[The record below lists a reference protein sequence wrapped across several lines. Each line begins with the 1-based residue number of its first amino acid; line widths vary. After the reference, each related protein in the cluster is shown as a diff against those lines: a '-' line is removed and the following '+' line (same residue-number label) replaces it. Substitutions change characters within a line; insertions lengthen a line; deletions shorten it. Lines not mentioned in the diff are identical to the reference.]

1 MLEKSIYSKKNL
13 NRKKLSKNIN
23 LTKDPIWD
31 LLRKVTIPASVG
43 SLFQT
48 FYNLVDTWFA
58 GKISAEAIAAI
69 AKSFPI
75 FFVIIAVGVGI
86 GAATNASI
94 GNLIG
99 EKKINKASLLVAQ
112 SVVFAI
118 LISIIVTL
126 FGLNASNFLLTVM
139 GSDIASIALTR
150 EYLDIIFYGT
160 FIVMIQISLNG
171 TLNAQGDTK
180 SYRNALIFS
189 FFLNILL
196 NPLFIFGSTNSFIW
210 ISNFIPVLI
219 NFNFPGIIPEFGIS
233 GLAIA
238 TVISQLIG
246 TIYLA
251 YKVNLCGLRK
261 YLNIKCFIPK
271 LDLLQDLFSQAVPI
285 MFSMLFIGVGIFNI
299 LYFIGQFGEL
309 ATAGYGAALRVEQ
322 VFLLPVIGLN
332 TAVLSIGGQ
341 NFGAKEF
348 YRIKELYLKAL
359 LFGCSFMVVAGII
372 LFFGAEF
379 FVSQFTNNSEAIYH
393 GAIYLK
399 IAALI
404 GPIYPV
410 FFVTTA
416 VFQALKKPIYSLY
429 LSILRLTALP
439 FLSLWYVI
447 NIRAGNY
454 NDIFYTIMITNWLMG
469 IAVLSFIPFFF
480 RKKLRM
486 SFKKLFV
493 F

>member
-1 MLEKSIYSKKNL
+1 MSTSYK
-13 NRKKLSKNIN
+13 
-23 LTKDPIWD
+23 LTKDPIWF

-58 GKISAEAIAAI
+58 GKISAEAISAI

-75 FFVIIAVGVGI
+75 YFTIIAVGVGI
-86 GAATNASI
+86 GAATNAMI
-94 GNLIG
+94 GNSIG
-99 EKKINKASLLVAQ
+99 EKKERVASMYIAQSLIFALVISLLVT
-112 SVVFAI
+112 I
-118 LISIIVTL
+118 
-126 FGLNASNFLLTVM
+126 FGLNASNFLLGVM
-139 GSDIASIALTR
+139 GSDTAGIALTR

-160 FIVMIQISLNG
+160 FIVLIQISLNG

-180 SYRNALIFS
+180 SYRNVLIFS

-196 NPLFIFGSTNSFIW
+196 NPLFIWGY
-210 ISNFIPVLI
+210 
-219 NFNFPGIIPEFGIS
+219 GIVPAFGIA

-251 YKVNLCGLRK
+251 YKVNNCKIRE
-261 YLNIKCFIPK
+261 YLKLICFIPK
-271 LDLLQDLFSQAVPI
+271 FEYLNPLTRQSVPV

-299 LYFIGQFGEL
+299 LYFIGQFGDL

-341 NFGAKEF
+341 NFGAKAF
-348 YRIKELYLKAL
+348 NRIRELYKKAL
-359 LFGCSFMVVAGII
+359 FFGCSFMVVAGII

-379 FVSQFTNNSEAIYH
+379 FVSLFTDNQEAVKH

-399 IAALI
+399 VAALI

-410 FFVTTA
+410 FFITTA
-416 VFQALKKPIYSLY
+416 VFQAVKKPLYSLY
-429 LSILRLTALP
+429 LSILRLTAFP
-439 FLSLWYVI
+439 FLSLWYII
-447 NIRAGNY
+447 NIRGGDYA
-454 NDIFYTIMITNWLMG
+454 DIFYTIMATNWIMG
-469 IAVLSFIPFFF
+469 IALLIFIGYF
-480 RKKLRM
+480 LNNV
-486 SFKKLFV
+486 FKQNKTLFSY
-493 F
+493 

>member
-1 MLEKSIYSKKNL
+1 
-13 NRKKLSKNIN
+13 LSTSYK
-23 LTKDPIWD
+23 LTKDPIWF

-58 GKISAEAIAAI
+58 GKISAEAIGAI

-75 FFVIIAVGVGI
+75 YFTIIAVGVGI
-86 GAATNASI
+86 GAATNAMI
-94 GNLIG
+94 GNAIG
-99 EKKINKASLLVAQ
+99 EKKERVASMYIAQ
-112 SVVFAI
+112 SLIFA
-118 LISIIVTL
+118 LVISVLVTI
-126 FGLNASNFLLTVM
+126 FGLNASNFLLGVM
-139 GSDIASIALTR
+139 GSDVSGIALTR

-160 FIVMIQISLNG
+160 FIVLIQISLNG

-180 SYRNALIFS
+180 SYRNVLIFS
-189 FFLNILL
+189 FFLNIFL
-196 NPLFIFGSTNSFIW
+196 NPLFIWGYGV
-210 ISNFIPVLI
+210 IPA
-219 NFNFPGIIPEFGIS
+219 FGIA

-251 YKVNLCGLRK
+251 YKVNNCKIRE
-261 YLNIKCFIPK
+261 YLKIVCFIPK
-271 LDLLQDLFSQAVPI
+271 FEYLNPLTRQSVPV

-299 LYFIGQFGEL
+299 LYFIGQFGDL

-341 NFGAKEF
+341 NFGAKA
-348 YRIKELYLKAL
+348 YDRIRELYTKAL
-359 LFGCSFMVVAGII
+359 FFGSSFMAVAGII

-379 FVSQFTNNSEAIYH
+379 FVSLFTDNQEAVKH

-399 IAALI
+399 VAALI

-410 FFVTTA
+410 FFITTA
-416 VFQALKKPIYSLY
+416 VFQAVKKPLYSLY
-429 LSILRLTALP
+429 LSILRLTAFP

-447 NIRAGNY
+447 NIRGGDY
-454 NDIFYTIMITNWLMG
+454 EDIFYTIMATNWAMG
-469 IAVLSFIPFFF
+469 IAVLVFIGYF
-480 RKKLRM
+480 LNNV
-486 SFKKLFV
+486 FKQNKTLFSY
-493 F
+493 

>member
-1 MLEKSIYSKKNL
+1 
-13 NRKKLSKNIN
+13 LSTSYK
-23 LTKDPIWD
+23 LTKDPIWF

-58 GKISAEAIAAI
+58 GKISAEAISAI

-75 FFVIIAVGVGI
+75 YFTIIAVGVGI
-86 GAATNASI
+86 GAATNAMI
-94 GNLIG
+94 GNSIG
-99 EKKINKASLLVAQ
+99 EKKERVASMYIAQSLIFALVISLLVT
-112 SVVFAI
+112 I
-118 LISIIVTL
+118 
-126 FGLNASNFLLTVM
+126 FGLNASNFLLGVM
-139 GSDIASIALTR
+139 GSDTAGIALTR

-160 FIVMIQISLNG
+160 FIVLIQISLNG

-180 SYRNALIFS
+180 SYRNVLIFS
-189 FFLNILL
+189 FFLNIFL
-196 NPLFIFGSTNSFIW
+196 NPLFIWGY
-210 ISNFIPVLI
+210 
-219 NFNFPGIIPEFGIS
+219 GIVPAFGIA

-251 YKVNLCGLRK
+251 YKVNNCKIRE
-261 YLNIKCFIPK
+261 YLKLVCFIPK
-271 LDLLQDLFSQAVPI
+271 FEYLNPLTRQSVPV

-299 LYFIGQFGEL
+299 LYFIGQFGDM

-341 NFGAKEF
+341 NFGAKAF
-348 YRIKELYLKAL
+348 NRIRELYKKAL
-359 LFGCSFMVVAGII
+359 FFGCSFMVVAGII

-379 FVSQFTNNSEAIYH
+379 FVSLFTDNQEAVKH

-399 IAALI
+399 VAALI

-410 FFVTTA
+410 FFITTA
-416 VFQALKKPIYSLY
+416 VFQAVKKPLYSLY
-429 LSILRLTALP
+429 LSILRLTAFP
-439 FLSLWYVI
+439 FLSLWYII
-447 NIRAGNY
+447 NIRGGDYA
-454 NDIFYTIMITNWLMG
+454 DIFYTIMATNWIMG
-469 IAVLSFIPFFF
+469 IALLIFIGYF
-480 RKKLRM
+480 LNNV
-486 SFKKLFV
+486 FKQNKTLFSY
-493 F
+493 

>member
-1 MLEKSIYSKKNL
+1 MSKE
-13 NRKKLSKNIN
+13 IN

-58 GKISAEAIAAI
+58 GKISAEAIGAI

-75 FFVIIAVGVGI
+75 YFTIIAVGVGV
-86 GAATNASI
+86 GAATNTLI
-94 GNLIG
+94 GNSLG
-99 EKKINKASLLVAQ
+99 EKKDRVASMYIAQ
-112 SVVFAI
+112 S
-118 LISIIVTL
+118 LIFSLFVSVLVTC
-126 FGLNASNFLLTVM
+126 FGLNASNYLLSVM
-139 GSDIASIALTR
+139 GSDVNGIAITR

-160 FIVMIQISLNG
+160 FIVLLQISLNG

-180 SYRNALIFS
+180 SYRNVLIFS
-189 FFLNILL
+189 FFLNIFL
-196 NPLFIFGSTNSFIW
+196 NPLFIWGY
-210 ISNFIPVLI
+210 
-219 NFNFPGIIPEFGIS
+219 GIVPAFGIA

-246 TIYLA
+246 TLYLT
-251 YKVNLCGLRK
+251 YKVYNCKIREYLKPICFVPK
-261 YLNIKCFIPK
+261 FEYLNPLTK
-271 LDLLQDLFSQAVPI
+271 QSVPV

-299 LYFIGQFGEL
+299 LYFIGQFGDL

-341 NFGAKEF
+341 NFGANQ
-348 YRIKELYLKAL
+348 YDRIRELYSKAL
-359 LFGCSFMVVAGII
+359 LFGSSFMVCAGVI

-379 FVSQFTNNSEAIYH
+379 FVSQFTDNPQAIIH

-399 IAALI
+399 IAAFI

-410 FFVTTA
+410 FFITTA

-429 LSILRLTALP
+429 LSILRLTAFP

-447 NIRAGNY
+447 NIRGGDY
-454 NDIFYTIMITNWLMG
+454 SDIFYTILTTNWIMG
-469 IAVLSFIPFFF
+469 IVVIIFIGYFLNNVFKQKKNHFSF
-480 RKKLRM
+480 
-486 SFKKLFV
+486 
-493 F
+493 

>member
-1 MLEKSIYSKKNL
+1 
-13 NRKKLSKNIN
+13 LSTSYK
-23 LTKDPIWD
+23 LTKDPIWF

-58 GKISAEAIAAI
+58 GKISAEAIGAI

-75 FFVIIAVGVGI
+75 YFTIIAVGVGI
-86 GAATNASI
+86 GAATNAMI
-94 GNLIG
+94 GNSIG
-99 EKKINKASLLVAQ
+99 EKKDRVASMYIAQ
-112 SVVFAI
+112 SLIFA
-118 LISIIVTL
+118 LVISVLVTI
-126 FGLNASNFLLTVM
+126 FGLNASDYLLGIM
-139 GSDIASIALTR
+139 GSDADGIVLTR

-160 FIVMIQISLNG
+160 FIVLIQISLNG

-180 SYRNALIFS
+180 SYRNVLIFS
-189 FFLNILL
+189 FFLNIFL
-196 NPLFIFGSTNSFIW
+196 NPLFIWGY
-210 ISNFIPVLI
+210 
-219 NFNFPGIIPEFGIS
+219 GIIPAFGIA

-251 YKVNLCGLRK
+251 YKVNNCKIRE
-261 YLNIKCFIPK
+261 YLKLVCFIPK
-271 LDLLQDLFSQAVPI
+271 FEYLNPLTRQSVPV

-299 LYFIGQFGEL
+299 LYFIGQFGDL

-341 NFGAKEF
+341 NFGAKA
-348 YRIKELYLKAL
+348 YNRIRELYTKAL
-359 LFGCSFMVVAGII
+359 FFGSSFMAVAGII

-379 FVSQFTNNSEAIYH
+379 FVSLFTDNQEAIKH

-399 IAALI
+399 VAALI

-410 FFVTTA
+410 FFITTA
-416 VFQALKKPIYSLY
+416 VFQAVKKPLYSLY
-429 LSILRLTALP
+429 LSILRLTAFP

-447 NIRAGNY
+447 NIRGGDY
-454 NDIFYTIMITNWLMG
+454 EDIFYTIMATNWAMG
-469 IAVLSFIPFFF
+469 IAVLIFIGYF
-480 RKKLRM
+480 LNNV
-486 SFKKLFV
+486 FKQNKTLFTY
-493 F
+493 

>member
-1 MLEKSIYSKKNL
+1 LLKRLDQSIYSKKNL
-13 NRKKLSKNIN
+13 NRNKLSKKIN

-58 GKISAEAIAAI
+58 GKISAEAIGAI

-75 FFVIIAVGVGI
+75 YFTIIAVGVGI
-86 GAATNASI
+86 GAATNAII
-94 GNLIG
+94 GNSIG
-99 EKKINKASLLVAQ
+99 EKKERVASMYIAQ
-112 SVVFAI
+112 SLIFA
-118 LISIIVTL
+118 LFISILVTL
-126 FGLNASNFLLTVM
+126 FGLNASNFLLGIM
-139 GSDIASIALTR
+139 GSDVSGIALTR

-160 FIVMIQISLNG
+160 FIVLIQISLNG

-180 SYRNALIFS
+180 SYRNVLIFS
-189 FFLNILL
+189 FFLNIFL
-196 NPLFIFGSTNSFIW
+196 NPLFIWGYG
-210 ISNFIPVLI
+210 FIP
-219 NFNFPGIIPEFGIS
+219 GFGIA

-238 TVISQLIG
+238 TVISQLLG

-251 YKVNLCGLRK
+251 YKVNQCKIRK
-261 YLNIKCFIPK
+261 YLKLVCFIPK
-271 LDLLQDLFSQAVPI
+271 FDYLNALTKQSIPV

-299 LYFIGQFGEL
+299 LYFIGKFGDL

-341 NFGAKEF
+341 NFGAKE
-348 YRIKELYLKAL
+348 YNRIRELYSKAL
-359 LFGCSFMVVAGII
+359 LFGSSFMVAAGII
-372 LFFGAEF
+372 LFFGADF
-379 FVSQFTNNSEAIYH
+379 FVSQFTDNPEAIIH

-399 IAALI
+399 VAALI

-410 FFVTTA
+410 FFITTA
-416 VFQALKKPIYSLY
+416 VFQALKRPIYSLY
-429 LSILRLTALP
+429 LSILRLTAFP

-447 NIRAGNY
+447 NIRGGDY
-454 NDIFYTIMITNWLMG
+454 TDIFYTIMATNWVMG
-469 IAVLSFIPFFF
+469 IALIIFIGYFLNNVFKQ
-480 RKKLRM
+480 KK
-486 SFKKLFV
+486 SHFSY
-493 F
+493 

>member
-1 MLEKSIYSKKNL
+1 MSTSYK
-13 NRKKLSKNIN
+13 
-23 LTKDPIWD
+23 LTKDPIWF

-58 GKISAEAIAAI
+58 GKISAEAISAI

-75 FFVIIAVGVGI
+75 YFTIIAVGVGI
-86 GAATNASI
+86 GAATNAMI
-94 GNLIG
+94 GNSIG
-99 EKKINKASLLVAQ
+99 EKKERVASMYIAQSLIFALIISLLVT
-112 SVVFAI
+112 I
-118 LISIIVTL
+118 
-126 FGLNASNFLLTVM
+126 FGLNASNFLLGVM
-139 GSDIASIALTR
+139 GSDTAGIILTR

-160 FIVMIQISLNG
+160 FIVLIQISLNG

-180 SYRNALIFS
+180 SYRNVLIFS
-189 FFLNILL
+189 FFLNIFL
-196 NPLFIFGSTNSFIW
+196 NPLFIWGY
-210 ISNFIPVLI
+210 
-219 NFNFPGIIPEFGIS
+219 GIVPAFGIA

-251 YKVNLCGLRK
+251 YKVNNCKIRE
-261 YLNIKCFIPK
+261 YLKLVCFIPK
-271 LDLLQDLFSQAVPI
+271 FEYLNPLTRQSVPV

-299 LYFIGQFGEL
+299 LYFIGQFGDL

-341 NFGAKEF
+341 NYGAKAF
-348 YRIKELYLKAL
+348 NRIRELYKKAL
-359 LFGCSFMVVAGII
+359 FFGCSFMAVAGII

-379 FVSQFTNNSEAIYH
+379 FVSLFTDNQEAVKH

-399 IAALI
+399 VAALI

-410 FFVTTA
+410 FFITTA
-416 VFQALKKPIYSLY
+416 VFQAVKKPLYSLY
-429 LSILRLTALP
+429 LSILRLTAFP
-439 FLSLWYVI
+439 FLSLWYII
-447 NIRAGNY
+447 NIRGGDYA
-454 NDIFYTIMITNWLMG
+454 DIFYTIMATNWIMG
-469 IAVLSFIPFFF
+469 IALLIFIGYF
-480 RKKLRM
+480 LNNV
-486 SFKKLFV
+486 FKQNKTLFSY
-493 F
+493 

>member
-1 MLEKSIYSKKNL
+1 
-13 NRKKLSKNIN
+13 LSKALK
-23 LTKDPIWD
+23 LTKDPIWE

-58 GKISAEAIAAI
+58 GRISAEAIGAI

-75 FFVIIAVGVGI
+75 YFVIIAVGVGI
-86 GAATNASI
+86 GAATNSCI

-99 EKKINKASLLVAQ
+99 EKKMNKASLLIAQ
-112 SVVFAI
+112 SIIFALVTSVV
-118 LISIIVTL
+118 VTL
-126 FGLNASNFLLTVM
+126 FGLNASDFLLTVM
-139 GSDIASIALTR
+139 GSDAPGIALTR

-171 TLNAQGDTK
+171 ALNAQGDTK
-180 SYRNALIFS
+180 SYRNVLIFS
-189 FFLNILL
+189 FFLNIFL
-196 NPLFIFGSTNSFIW
+196 NPLFIWGY
-210 ISNFIPVLI
+210 
-219 NFNFPGIIPEFGIS
+219 GIVPAYGIG

-238 TVISQLIG
+238 TVIAQSVG
-246 TIYLA
+246 TFYLA
-251 YKVNLCGLRK
+251 YKINSCKLRK
-261 YLNIKCFIPK
+261 YLLIKCFIPK
-271 LDLLQDLFSQAVPI
+271 LILLKELFTQALPI

-299 LYFIGQFGEL
+299 LYFIGQFGDL

-341 NFGAKEF
+341 NFGAKN
-348 YRIKELYLKAL
+348 YDRIRELYSKAL
-359 LFGCSFMVVAGII
+359 LFGSSFMAVAGVI

-379 FVSQFTNNSEAIYH
+379 FVSQFTDNQEAIFH

-404 GPIYPV
+404 APVYPV
-410 FFVTTA
+410 FFITTA
-416 VFQALKKPIYSLY
+416 VFQAVKKPIYSLY
-429 LSILRLTALP
+429 LSVLRLSALP

-447 NIRAGNY
+447 NIRGGDYA
-454 NDIFYTIMITNWLMG
+454 DIFYTIMATNWFIG
-469 IAVLSFIPFFF
+469 IVLIIFIGYFLNNVFKQ
-480 RKKLRM
+480 KK
-486 SFKKLFV
+486 SHFSY
-493 F
+493 

>member
-1 MLEKSIYSKKNL
+1 MSTSYK
-13 NRKKLSKNIN
+13 
-23 LTKDPIWD
+23 LTKDPIWF

-58 GKISAEAIAAI
+58 GKISAEAIGAI

-75 FFVIIAVGVGI
+75 YFTIIAVGVGI
-86 GAATNASI
+86 GAATNAMIGNSI
-94 GNLIG
+94 G
-99 EKKINKASLLVAQ
+99 ERKERVASMYIAQ
-112 SVVFAI
+112 SLIFA
-118 LISIIVTL
+118 LGISILVTI
-126 FGLNASNFLLTVM
+126 FGLNASNFLLGVM
-139 GSDIASIALTR
+139 GSDAAGIELTR

-160 FIVMIQISLNG
+160 FIVLIQISLNG

-180 SYRNALIFS
+180 SYRNVLIFS
-189 FFLNILL
+189 FFLNIFL
-196 NPLFIFGSTNSFIW
+196 NPLFIWGY
-210 ISNFIPVLI
+210 
-219 NFNFPGIIPEFGIS
+219 GIIPAFGIA

-251 YKVNLCGLRK
+251 YKVNNCKIKK
-261 YLNIKCFIPK
+261 YLKLVCFIPK
-271 LDLLQDLFSQAVPI
+271 FEYLNPLTRQSVPV

-299 LYFIGQFGEL
+299 LYFIGQFGDL

-341 NFGAKEF
+341 NFGAKA
-348 YRIKELYLKAL
+348 YNRIRELYTKAL
-359 LFGCSFMVVAGII
+359 FFGSSFMAVAGII

-379 FVSQFTNNSEAIYH
+379 FVSLFTDNQEAVKH

-399 IAALI
+399 VAALI

-410 FFVTTA
+410 FFITTA
-416 VFQALKKPIYSLY
+416 VFQAVKKPLYSLY
-429 LSILRLTALP
+429 LSILRLTAFP

-447 NIRAGNY
+447 NIRGGDY
-454 NDIFYTIMITNWLMG
+454 EDIFYTIMATNWAMG
-469 IAVLSFIPFFF
+469 VVVLIFIGYF
-480 RKKLRM
+480 LNNV
-486 SFKKLFV
+486 FKQNKSIFSY
-493 F
+493 

>member
-1 MLEKSIYSKKNL
+1 MSTSYK
-13 NRKKLSKNIN
+13 
-23 LTKDPIWD
+23 LTKDPIWF

-58 GKISAEAIAAI
+58 GKISAEAIGAI

-75 FFVIIAVGVGI
+75 YFTIIAVGVGI
-86 GAATNASI
+86 GAATNAMI
-94 GNLIG
+94 GNAIG
-99 EKKINKASLLVAQ
+99 EKKKRVASMYIAQ
-112 SVVFAI
+112 SLIFA
-118 LISIIVTL
+118 LAISVLVTI
-126 FGLNASNFLLTVM
+126 FGLNASNFLLGVM
-139 GSDIASIALTR
+139 GSDVSGIALTR

-160 FIVMIQISLNG
+160 FIVLIQISLNG

-180 SYRNALIFS
+180 SYRNVLIFS
-189 FFLNILL
+189 FFLNIFL
-196 NPLFIFGSTNSFIW
+196 NPLFIWGYGV
-210 ISNFIPVLI
+210 IPA
-219 NFNFPGIIPEFGIS
+219 FGIA

-251 YKVNLCGLRK
+251 YKVNKCKIRE
-261 YLNIKCFIPK
+261 YLKIVCFIPK
-271 LDLLQDLFSQAVPI
+271 FEYLNPLTRQSVPV

-299 LYFIGQFGEL
+299 LYFIGQFGDL

-341 NFGAKEF
+341 NFGAKA
-348 YRIKELYLKAL
+348 YDRIRELYTKAL
-359 LFGCSFMVVAGII
+359 FFGFSFMAVAGII

-379 FVSQFTNNSEAIYH
+379 FMSLFTDNQEAVKH
-393 GAIYLK
+393 GSIYLK
-399 IAALI
+399 VAALI

-410 FFVTTA
+410 FFITTA
-416 VFQALKKPIYSLY
+416 VFQAVKKPLYSLY
-429 LSILRLTALP
+429 LSILRLTAFP

-447 NIRAGNY
+447 NIRGGDY
-454 NDIFYTIMITNWLMG
+454 EDIFYTIMATNWAMG
-469 IAVLSFIPFFF
+469 IAVLIFIGYF
-480 RKKLRM
+480 LNNV
-486 SFKKLFV
+486 FKQNKTLFSY
-493 F
+493 

>member
-1 MLEKSIYSKKNL
+1 LSKKL
-13 NRKKLSKNIN
+13 N
-23 LTKDPIWD
+23 LTKDPIWY

-58 GKISAEAIAAI
+58 GRISAEAIGAI

-75 FFVIIAVGVGI
+75 YFVIIAVGVGI

-94 GNLIG
+94 GNLLG
-99 EKKINKASLLVAQ
+99 AKKTNQASLLVAQ

-118 LISIIVTL
+118 IISIIVTL
-126 FGLNASNFLLTVM
+126 FGLNASNFLLSVM
-139 GSDIASIALTR
+139 GSDPQSIILTR

-180 SYRNALIFS
+180 SYRNVLIFS
-189 FFLNILL
+189 FFLNIIL
-196 NPLFIFGSTNSFIW
+196 NPIFIW
-210 ISNFIPVLI
+210 GYGFIPA
-219 NFNFPGIIPEFGIS
+219 FGIA

-251 YKVNLCGLRK
+251 YKVNSCKLRK
-261 YLNIKCFIPK
+261 YLYIQCFIPK
-271 LDLLQDLFSQAVPI
+271 LDLLRDLFSQAVPI

-341 NFGAKEF
+341 NFGAKEY
-348 YRIKELYLKAL
+348 YRIKELYSKAL
-359 LFGCSFMVVAGII
+359 LFGSSFMAVAGVI

-379 FVSQFTNNSEAIYH
+379 FVSQFTNNAEAIYH

-404 GPIYPV
+404 GPVYPV
-410 FFVTTA
+410 FFITTA

-447 NIRAGNY
+447 NIRAGDY
-454 NDIFYTIMITNWLMG
+454 NDIFYTIMATNWLMG
-469 IAVLSFIPFFF
+469 IAVLSFIPFFL
-480 RKKLRM
+480 RKKLKI

>member
-1 MLEKSIYSKKNL
+1 MSKKL
-13 NRKKLSKNIN
+13 N
-23 LTKDPIWD
+23 LTKDSIWY
-31 LLRKVTIPASVG
+31 LLEKVTIPASVG

-58 GKISAEAIAAI
+58 GRISAEAIGAI

-75 FFVIIAVGVGI
+75 YFVIIAVGVGI

-94 GNLIG
+94 GNLLG
-99 EKKINKASLLVAQ
+99 EKKTNQASLLVAQ
-112 SVVFAI
+112 SIVFAI
-118 LISIIVTL
+118 IISIIVTL
-126 FGLNASNFLLTVM
+126 FGLNASDFLLTVM
-139 GSDIASIALTR
+139 GSDLQSIILTR

-180 SYRNALIFS
+180 SYRNVLIFS
-189 FFLNILL
+189 FFLNIIL
-196 NPLFIFGSTNSFIW
+196 NPIFIW
-210 ISNFIPVLI
+210 GYGFIPA
-219 NFNFPGIIPEFGIS
+219 FGIG

-246 TIYLA
+246 TVYLA
-251 YKVNLCGLRK
+251 YKVNSCKLRK
-261 YLNIKCFIPK
+261 YLYIQCFIPK
-271 LDLLQDLFSQAVPI
+271 FVLMRDLLSQAVPI

-341 NFGAKEF
+341 NFGAKQF
-348 YRIKELYLKAL
+348 YRIKELYYKAL
-359 LFGCSFMVVAGII
+359 LFGCSFMAFAGII

-379 FVSQFTNNSEAIYH
+379 FVSQFTNNAEAIYH

-410 FFVTTA
+410 FFITTA
-416 VFQALKKPIYSLY
+416 VFQALKKSIYSLY
-429 LSILRLTALP
+429 LSILRLTAFP

-447 NIRAGNY
+447 NVRGGNY
-454 NDIFYTIMITNWLMG
+454 NDIFYTIMATNWLMG
-469 IAVLSFIPFFF
+469 LAVLFFIPFFF
-480 RKKLRM
+480 RKKLKM